1 MLWIPS
7 LDPPLTAV
15 AQLTYGLGCTAAD
28 LILQRIADQDRET
41 VEARLEPTLMSK
53 GSSGGQ
59 NEKRGRDK
67 GGNQGA

>member
-7 LDPPLTAV
+7 LDPPLAAV
-15 AQLTYGLGCTAAD
+15 AQLTYGLGYTAAD
-28 LILQRIADQDRET
+28 LVLQRSTDQDREA
-41 VEARLEPTLMSK
+41 VEMKPEPTLMSK

-59 NEKRGRDK
+59 NERRGRDK